1 MSRIT
6 ERPPQDTNLI
16 GSQNKQGTA
25 FRYAEAETGRPV
37 NYDRKTGEVRYF
49 PKDMENFMRFTQSP
63 KMTFNPVAT
72 HKAMENQQNESYA
85 NRRLDIILETVSEIL
100 ENQRLG
106 KKKRKDS
113 PEGEP
118 AGVKVH
124 YKNVENASERLSAA
138 HRELHD
144 AKKEG
149 DAKSKHFREVE
160 QARAALR
167 RSHRRLQ
174 SAKGK

>member
-1 MSRIT
+1 MQT
-6 ERPPQDTNLI
+6 
-16 GSQNKQGTA
+16 
-25 FRYAEAETGRPV
+25 
-37 NYDRKTGEVRYF
+37 
-49 PKDMENFMRFTQSP
+49 
-63 KMTFNPVAT
+63 
-72 HKAMENQQNESYA
+72 
-85 NRRLDIILETVSEIL
+85 RLEIILETVSYIL

-174 SAKGK
+174 SAKGAKKDAKKKKRYPDTDPHGGVRRVRPGHGDLEQG